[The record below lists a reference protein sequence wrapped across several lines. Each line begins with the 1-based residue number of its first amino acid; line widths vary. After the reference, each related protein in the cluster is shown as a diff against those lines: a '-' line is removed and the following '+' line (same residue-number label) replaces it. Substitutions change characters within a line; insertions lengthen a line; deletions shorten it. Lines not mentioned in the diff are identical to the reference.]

1 LLQNRL
7 RSTLEGAFTCGIFL
21 VFMFLALYTPL
32 SIIPALALPVPF
44 TVYAA
49 RHDVRRAVLV
59 MIASCLLTFIL
70 GALPSVISALFAGLL
85 GIVMGTLYRLH
96 KKATVVF
103 LAGLFINLAFFLGS
117 IVVSF
122 YLFGINPVHSL
133 QEMMKESLRQSE
145 SIVGSLGATDERQI
159 AMLQGMVDMIPKI
172 LPMLLVVGSAQM
184 ALINH
189 WLSRKVLRR
198 LGMTTS
204 AFPPFREWKWPRSVL
219 FYYIFITIL
228 SMTNW
233 MAKSEGLLHLAIL
246 NLKPIFDLILL
257 LAGLSFIFFYAYMKK
272 WGKGIPI
279 LAIILVFLFPLF
291 PFILILLGIFDLGFN
306 LRTRVI
312 GKS

>member
-21 VFMFLALYTPL
+21 IFMFLALYTPL

-49 RHDVRRAVLV
+49 RHDLRRTLLV
-59 MIASCLLTFIL
+59 IIASTLLTFIL

-96 KKATVVF
+96 KKAMVVF
-103 LAGLFINLAFFLGS
+103 LAGLLINLAFFLGS
-117 IVVSF
+117 IIVSV
-122 YLFGINPVHSL
+122 YLFGINPVHSM
-133 QEMMKESLRQSE
+133 QEMMKESLRTSE
-145 SIVGSLGATDERQI
+145 SIVGSLGGTDERQV
-159 AMLQGMVDMIPKI
+159 AMLRSMIDLIPKI

-184 ALINH
+184 ALLNH
-189 WLSRKVLRR
+189 WLSRKVLQR
-198 LGMTTS
+198 LGMVINP
-204 AFPPFREWKWPRSVL
+204 FPPFRDWKWPKSVL

-233 MAKSEGLLHLAIL
+233 MAKSEGVLHLAVL

-257 LAGLSFIFFYAYMKK
+257 LAGLSFLFFYAYMKK

-279 LAIILVFLFPLF
+279 LAIILVFIFPVF

-306 LRTRVI
+306 LRARVI